1 MTDYNLSA
9 SMGITDQELVEIDG
23 IPECITNTLDIH
35 L

>member
-9 SMGITDQELVEIDG
+9 SMGITHQELVEMDV

>member
-23 IPECITNTLDIH
+23 MSEYIANAPDIH